1 MHYKLFSIGPIT
13 IYSYG
18 FMIALGFLAAI
29 LLAMYR
35 SKKYEVDGNTV
46 IDLALCCIVGGLL
59 GAKLLYLI
67 TDLPNLIPSKNVL
80 SDITNGFVVYG
91 GILGGVLACFIYTR
105 RKKVNFLKC
114 LDLIAPSVA
123 IGQCLGRIGCLMAGC
138 CYGRETT
145 CSIGIV
151 FQNSPMAPNGIRLL
165 PTQIFSSVGDLLL
178 AIVLILYARRKP
190 TDGRVINLYLILYGV
205 GRFII
210 EIFRNDPRGNVGFLS
225 TSQFISI
232 FIVIFGM
239 IQLFCLNKRDKLNK
253 ETQKTEES

>member
-67 TDLPNLIPSKNVL
+67 TDLPNLVHSKNLL

-91 GILGGVLACFIYTR
+91 GILGGVLACYIYTR
-105 RKKVNFLKC
+105 RKKINFLKC

-165 PTQIFSSVGDLLL
+165 PTQIFSSVGDL
-178 AIVLILYARRKP
+178 
-190 TDGRVINLYLILYGV
+190 ILYGV

-232 FIVIFGM
+232 FIVIFGI
-239 IQLFCLNKRDKLNK
+239 IQLLCLNKRDKLNK
-253 ETQKTEES
+253 ETHKTEES